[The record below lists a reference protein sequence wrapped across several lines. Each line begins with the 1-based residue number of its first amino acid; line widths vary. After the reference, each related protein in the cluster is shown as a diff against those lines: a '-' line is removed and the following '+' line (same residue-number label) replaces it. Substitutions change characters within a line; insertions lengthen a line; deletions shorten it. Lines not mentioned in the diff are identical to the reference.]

1 MNNIG
6 KRIKDLRRKN
16 DLTQEKLA
24 EYLGVTDKAVSKWE
38 CGMTMPDLTLIVP
51 MARLLNVT
59 ADELLSGNP
68 GETDQRRAEFD
79 RHCDDWTSYTKE
91 ESYRMAVQ
99 ATTEYPADYRYL
111 LWLAQTEQNMAYL
124 TSFKEDPQAE
134 YSRDMME
141 RAIVH
146 NSLVLHDCGDAE
158 LRENA
163 IWNIVVCC
171 KCMKQYGRAKLFAEM
186 LPEETSRLTRDKAME
201 LCLQGEALAENRKM
215 AVYRR
220 LTDLCIYLSRIYYF
234 AEKPEPYVQAAM
246 DTTEAV
252 LKAVFPDGNYLWFCK
267 YICCVYQQR
276 AAFAVLQ
283 GEEEK
288 AVDYLR
294 TMLDYA
300 RKIPHG
306 EAEASC
312 GVLAGLSVEDAGQLP
327 YVLVGLDDLSM
338 SAEEQLRNRI
348 RTCAS
353 FAPLWERED
362 FQAL

>member
-6 KRIKDLRRKN
+6 KRIKELRRKN

-51 MARLLNVT
+51 MTRLLNVT
-59 ADELLSGNP
+59 ADELLSGTP
-68 GETDQRRAEFD
+68 GETDARRAEFD
-79 RHCDDWTSYTKE
+79 RHCADWASYNKE

-99 ATTEYPADYRYL
+99 ATAEYPTDYRYL
-111 LWLAQTEQNMAYL
+111 LWLAQTEQNMAYHA
-124 TSFKEDPQAE
+124 SFKEDPEAE
-134 YSRDMME
+134 YSREMME

-146 NSLVLHDCGDAE
+146 NSIVFHDCGDAE
-158 LRENA
+158 LRETA
-163 IWNIVVCC
+163 IWNTVVCC

-186 LPEETSRLTRDKAME
+186 LPEKKQITRSKAME
-201 LCLQGEALAENRKM
+201 LCLQGGELEEHRKGT
-215 AVYRR
+215 VYRR
-220 LTDLCIYLSRIYYF
+220 LEDLCISLSRIYWF
-234 AEKPEPYVQAAM
+234 AENPAPHAEAAM
-246 DTTEAV
+246 DATEAV

-267 YICCVYQQR
+267 YLCCVYQQR

-283 GEEEK
+283 KEEEQ

-294 TMLDYA
+294 IMLEHA

-306 EAEASC
+306 AKEISC
-312 GVLAGLSVEDAGQLP
+312 GVMAGLSVEDAGQLP
-327 YVLVGLDDLSM
+327 YVIVGLDEPSLP
-338 SAEEQLRNRI
+338 AEEQLRRRI
-348 RTCAS
+348 RAIKS

-362 FQAL
+362 FKAL

>member
-59 ADELLSGNP
+59 ADELLSGTP
-68 GETDQRRAEFD
+68 GETDKRRAEFD
-79 RHCDDWTSYTKE
+79 RYCDEWASYNKE

-99 ATTEYPADYRYL
+99 ATAEYPSEYKYL
-111 LWLAQTEQNMAYL
+111 LWLAHTEMNMAYH
-124 TSFKEDPQAE
+124 TSFKEDPEAE
-134 YSRDMME
+134 YSCDMME

-146 NSLVLHDCGDAE
+146 NSIVFHDCGDAE
-158 LRENA
+158 LREKA
-163 IWNIVVCC
+163 IWNTVVCC

-186 LPEETSRLTRDKAME
+186 LPEKKQITRSMAME
-201 LCLQGEALAENRKM
+201 LCLQGEELEEHYKGT
-215 AVYRR
+215 VYRN
-220 LTDLCIYLSRIYYF
+220 LEDLCISLSRLYWF
-234 AEKPEPYVQAAM
+234 AEEPSPSAEAAM

-267 YICCVYQQR
+267 YLCCVYQQR
-276 AAFAVLQ
+276 AAFAVWQ
-283 GEEEK
+283 KEEQK
-288 AVDYLR
+288 AVEYLR
-294 TMLDYA
+294 IMLEHA
-300 RKIPHG
+300 REIPSTKQ
-306 EAEASC
+306 AVTC
-312 GVLAGLSVEDAGQLP
+312 GVMAGLSVEDAGQLP
-327 YVLVGLDDLSM
+327 YVVVGLDDLSM
-338 SAEEQLRNRI
+338 PAEEQLRNRI
-348 RTCAS
+348 RACAS

-362 FQAL
+362 FKAL